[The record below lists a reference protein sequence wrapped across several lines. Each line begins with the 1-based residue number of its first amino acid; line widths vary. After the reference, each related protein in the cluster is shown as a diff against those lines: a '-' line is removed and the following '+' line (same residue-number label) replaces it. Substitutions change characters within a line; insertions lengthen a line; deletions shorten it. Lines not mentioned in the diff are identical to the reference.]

1 MARVRDTPIRGIA
14 AKTGILTFSG
24 EDANR
29 QNLGDSLILDPTT
42 SSPLIPAIRYD
53 SRYNFSNDWLRLKY
67 LNVSFV
73 QQMTRKFYRRNR
85 DDTAFYLKYDSSYS
99 ISHTFKF
106 PFLGNDNRGWYLD
119 AVNASVAT
127 ISPAPLGLKGI
138 TYNNFGFYEKSLN
151 SPQPNVGVW
160 SAKIYNEDGTTSY
173 DANGN
178 VVASVYGGNQRVR
191 ALYSGDYWYIS
202 LQDNFPIALGVSG
215 RDSGLFAD
223 PIDGAIFNANSSE
236 RNAFTAPSNGTP
248 LNCFYGTN
256 PPPDDVITSRTE
268 DIYTYSGSYT
278 ASLEFWQ

>member
-1 MARVRDTPIRGIA
+1 MASVRDVPLRGLA
-14 AKTGILTFSG
+14 AATGILTFSG
-24 EDANR
+24 EGANN
-29 QNLGDSLILDPTT
+29 QNLDDSLILDPTT

-85 DDTAFYLKYDSSYS
+85 DDTAFYLNHDSSHS

-106 PFLGNDNRGWYLD
+106 PFLGNDNSSWYAD

-127 ISPAPLGLKGI
+127 ISPAPLGLKKI
-138 TYNNFGFYEKSLN
+138 NYNNFGFYEKSLN

-160 SAKIYNEDGTTSY
+160 SAKTYNEDGTTSY

-178 VVASVYGGNQRVR
+178 VVANVYDGNLRVR

-202 LQDNFPIALGVSG
+202 FQDDFPIALGVSG
-215 RDSGLFAD
+215 RASGLFVD
-223 PIDGAIFNANSSE
+223 PIPGAIFNANSSE

-256 PPPDDVITSRTE
+256 PPPNDVITSRTE

-278 ASLEFWQ
+278 ASLEFW